1 MENIGEN
8 IRIPLLPGR
17 KVWVV
22 NRGEIIPMKVSL
34 VSIRE
39 DRISMTIIYD
49 GDNPLNEKW
58 NISELTEKD
67 IGYLFFL
74 SKEDAKD
81 FLEKQ

>member
-1 MENIGEN
+1 MENIGES
-8 IRIPLLPGR
+8 IRIPLRPWR

-22 NRGEIIPMKVSL
+22 NRREIIPMKVSL

-39 DRISMTIIYD
+39 DRISMTITYD
-49 GDNPLNEKW
+49 GDNPLDEKW

-74 SKEDAKD
+74 SKEDAID
-81 FLEKQ
+81 FLEK

>member
-1 MENIGEN
+1 
-8 IRIPLLPGR
+8 
-17 KVWVV
+17 
-22 NRGEIIPMKVSL
+22 MKVSL

-49 GDNPLNEKW
+49 GDNPLDEKW

-67 IGYLFFL
+67 IGYFFFL

>member
-1 MENIGEN
+1 MGNIGES
-8 IRIPLLPGR
+8 IRIPLRPGR

-22 NRGEIIPMKVSL
+22 SRGEIIPMKVSL
-34 VSIRE
+34 VLIRE

-49 GDNPLNEKW
+49 GDNPLNERW

-74 SKEDAKD
+74 SKEDARD

>member
-8 IRIPLLPGR
+8 IRIPLRPGR
-17 KVWVV
+17 RVWAV

-49 GDNPLNEKW
+49 GDNLLDEKW

-67 IGYLFFL
+67 IGYFFFL

>member
-39 DRISMTIIYD
+39 NRISMTIIYD

>member
-1 MENIGEN
+1 MENIGES
-8 IRIPLLPGR
+8 IRIPLRPGR

-39 DRISMTIIYD
+39 DRISMTITYD
-49 GDNPLNEKW
+49 GNNPLDEKW

-74 SKEDAKD
+74 SKEDARD
-81 FLEKQ
+81 FLEK

>member
-1 MENIGEN
+1 MENIGES
-8 IRIPLLPGR
+8 IRIPLRPGR

-22 NRGEIIPMKVSL
+22 NRREIIPMKVSL

-39 DRISMTIIYD
+39 YRISMTIIYY
-49 GDNPLNEKW
+49 GDNPLDEKW

-67 IGYLFFL
+67 IGYFFFL

>member
-8 IRIPLLPGR
+8 IRIPLRAGR
-17 KVWVV
+17 RVWVV
-22 NRGEIIPMKVSL
+22 SRGEIIPMKVSL

-49 GDNPLNEKW
+49 GDNPLDEKW

-67 IGYLFFL
+67 IGYFFFL
-74 SKEDAKD
+74 SKEDAKN
-81 FLEKQ
+81 FLKKQ

>member
-8 IRIPLLPGR
+8 FRIPLRPGR

-39 DRISMTIIYD
+39 DRISMTITYD
-49 GDNPLNEKW
+49 GDNPLDEKW

-74 SKEDAKD
+74 SKEDARD
-81 FLEKQ
+81 FLEK

>member
-8 IRIPLLPGR
+8 IRIPLRPGQR
-17 KVWVV
+17 VWAV

-49 GDNPLNEKW
+49 GDNLLDEKW

-67 IGYLFFL
+67 IGYFFFL